1 LVIESSK
8 KEETKKNI
16 FKYKVNRDNK
26 NKAKDNS
33 YRKANDS
40 KNINK
45 NNIKNNKTLKDDI
58 IHNPLF
64 KKNVISLY
72 DIALFNNLI
81 KKQKADSF
89 EDAKLNEKMLLFNK
103 KKQKSNNIFRFG
115 QKNENKNSK
124 NNNKLFNNKNFN
136 ALIPMTLSS
145 SNTSKNFFPH
155 QNYIKP
161 SNVNNINKN
170 NITNIHGIIYNNE
183 IKEKLRNNFI
193 NLIQDKTQINNKRKY
208 TNLLNEYSN
217 GKIKAYHQKLLEQ
230 NKNFLKYEK
239 FGMGRLRKSAQL
251 RISSSNNSQRNAAF
265 NNNRIKNYDK
275 NFTPF
280 HYQRSKS
287 TGNFFKL
294 GKQNKL
300 SPKTPNKQIIFQ
312 ENNDEI
318 EKQQNINFL
327 YNKLFLIETTKFDNI
342 IKNEQDYKYKR
353 SKSSKKK

>member
-1 LVIESSK
+1 MK
-8 KEETKKNI
+8 KC
-16 FKYKVNRDNK
+16 Y
-26 NKAKDNS
+26 
-33 YRKANDS
+33 Y
-40 KNINK
+40 
-45 NNIKNNKTLKDDI
+45 
-58 IHNPLF
+58 
-64 KKNVISLY
+64 
-72 DIALFNNLI
+72 LI
-81 KKQKADSF
+81 KK
-89 EDAKLNEKMLLFNK
+89 K
-103 KKQKSNNIFRFG
+103 KKSNNIFRFG

-155 QNYIKP
+155 QNYFKP

-239 FGMGRLRKSAQL
+239 FGMGHLRKSAQL
-251 RISSSNNSQRNAAF
+251 RISSSYNSQRIAGFSNKR
-265 NNNRIKNYDK
+265 NTNCDK

-280 HYQRSKS
+280 HNQRSKS
-287 TGNFFKL
+287 TGHFFKL

-300 SPKTPNKQIIFQ
+300 SPKTPYRQIIYQ
-312 ENNDEI
+312 DNDNEI

-327 YNKLFLIETTKFDNI
+327 YDGLFLIDTNKLNNI

-353 SKSSKKK
+353 NKSSKKKIITIFISIYFY